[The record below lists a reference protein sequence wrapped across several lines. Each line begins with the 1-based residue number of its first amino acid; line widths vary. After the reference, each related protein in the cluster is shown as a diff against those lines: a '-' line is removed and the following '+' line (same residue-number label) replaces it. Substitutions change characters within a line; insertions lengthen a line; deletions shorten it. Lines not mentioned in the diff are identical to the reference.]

1 MPVTGLKDAPGSRK
15 EEDDVAIV
23 KLAVWVIALVVLVG
37 SAGCGGS
44 DSNGS
49 GETADKDET
58 TQRSPEV
65 VGFSHSYFS
74 PPELTISAGDTVIF
88 NNLETMSH
96 PLVNEELGLD
106 TGEFTQGKRSVI
118 FDRPGT
124 FTITNTAHGT
134 TITVVVQG
142 GWS

>member
-1 MPVTGLKDAPGSRK
+1 MPVTGLKGAPGLRQK
-15 EEDDVAIV
+15 EDDVAIV
-23 KLAVWVIALVVLVG
+23 KLAVWVIALAVLVG

-44 DSNGS
+44 DSDGS
-49 GETADKDET
+49 GETTGKDET
-58 TQRSPEV
+58 TQPSAEV
-65 VGFSHSYFS
+65 VEFSHTYFS

-88 NNLETMSH
+88 SNLESMSH

-106 TGEFTQGKRSVI
+106 TGEFTQGERSVT

-134 TITVVVQG
+134 TIAVVVQG
-142 GWS
+142 GGS